1 VHVDPPVAHVVT
13 ACDGTLTL
21 GELIEFVGAD
31 VTHDPAALRASA
43 ARSAREL
50 VEMGMLEPVSP
61 AWGGEG

>member
-1 VHVDPPVAHVVT
+1 VDPPVAHVVT

-31 VTHDPAALRASA
+31 ATHDPAALRASA

-50 VEMGMLEPVSP
+50 VEMGLLEPVRP
-61 AWGGEG
+61 AWRGAG